1 MLDNVKLHQ
10 NRRDGVF
17 CAKQSFAKES
27 RRRAESS
34 RRGDDFESKEEDFK
48 PLNLLDI
55 ETLR

>member
-34 RRGDDFESKEEDFK
+34 RRGDDFESKEEGMK
-48 PLNLLDI
+48 SS
-55 ETLR
+55 